1 MINDDI
7 IKHYK
12 KYKYC
17 VIKNFMPEQES
28 DDLIEAWDYREDA
41 PFYADLPRTFK
52 TGPYSEL
59 KRNSAHVTGKRFL
72 SAFLKAC
79 RTRVEVL
86 IKSDELLLP
95 YSIEDFE
102 TNPSLTIDIME
113 HYGGWSRF
121 MHYKNSKQNFG
132 GHKDAVGDIMA
143 ILHLSTNG
151 VNYDGGLHIVKP
163 DDEVVCVD
171 TKHNLSKGDLLLID
185 GNYYEHWVKI
195 RDFGKEI
202 GRLTF
207 FINLNP
213 HGQCGKV
220 SREEQEN
227 KIF

>member
-28 DDLIEAWDYREDA
+28 DDLIEAWNYRGFQF
-41 PFYADLPRTFK
+41 PPGSPYIFK
-52 TGPYSEL
+52 TDTYSEL
-59 KRNSAHVTGKRFL
+59 AKRDDVTGKRFL
-72 SAFLKAC
+72 SAFLKTCHA
-79 RTRVEVL
+79 RVEIL

-95 YSIEDFE
+95 YGIEDFE
-102 TNPSLTIDIME
+102 TNPSLAIDIME

-121 MHYKNSKQNFG
+121 MHYKNSKHSFP
-132 GHKDAVGDIMA
+132 GHKDAVGDVMA

-163 DDEVVCVD
+163 DDEVMCVD
-171 TKHNLSKGDLLLID
+171 TKHNLSKGDLLIID

-195 RDFGKEI
+195 MDLKKKV

-207 FINLNP
+207 FVNLNP
-213 HGQCGKV
+213 YGQDGKV
-220 SREEQEN
+220 TREEQEN